1 MVHEDRQ
8 LYKALPE
15 ETQASWEVEQASQW
29 INVMNDTQEEG
40 IDVIALGKEEETY
53 TVWWNGEG
61 FREASFYYSLNKST
75 KVSQAEN

>member
-1 MVHEDRQ
+1 MKRQ
-8 LYKALPE
+8 
-15 ETQASWEVEQASQW
+15 SSQHSPTLLVRRS